1 MRSGLQH
8 NQSLALDRAGM
19 TVFRDMSLRSMGV
32 WNSSNTQPSRAT
44 WVTLIEAPCYG
55 D

>member
-19 TVFRDMSLRSMGV
+19 TVFRDMSLRSVGV
-32 WNSSNTQPSRAT
+32 WNSFASRFPQPLVFEFSKRQ
-44 WVTLIEAPCYG
+44 
-55 D
+55 